1 MGKQGIIILKKSKTK
16 PNTHIFPK
24 ELPRKQKDKG
34 ILFKRQRGWA
44 ICPAICYKKKNNIKK
59 NNIIQCHAKTRRG
72 CH

>member
-34 ILFKRQRGWA
+34 ILFKKAKGVGNLSSNLLYMKK
-44 ICPAICYKKKNNIKK
+44 CKKK
-59 NNIIQCHAKTRRG
+59 
-72 CH
+72 